1 MQLCNVNINISGTTA
16 LVGPSLP
23 PVFTLGFD
31 IIVCLFVWFG
41 FFFHTG
47 LTISALLYVV
57 TWVLI
62 YKHLK
67 TIGEDEL
74 GASGKRSLVAVLVMQ
89 CLAALGLALLAIFDT
104 RDFPTVHLIR

>member
-1 MQLCNVNINISGTTA
+1 MCLFVSSVHW
-16 LVGPSLP
+16 LVGWL
-23 PVFTLGFD
+23 FGCLF
-31 IIVCLFVWFG
+31 VCLFCFVLFCFVW